1 MVTITAVWAASSS
14 GRSDGWIRSPS
25 NAASPVASQAAIAA
39 ARISSAVRTR
49 ACSAVR
55 ASPRTAQFWHR
66 EAPGRSQ
73 ARHSAD
79 VASPLM
85 AGADTADT
93 GTAPDSA
100 ARVRELQARLNHH
113 SALYYAGKPEIPDGD
128 FDSLLSEL
136 KTLEDRHPELVHPDS
151 PTQRVG
157 APPDTAFAPVRHDP
171 PMMSLHN
178 ALDIEELRAWHERV
192 HRALAA
198 NTAGSGGEQALPTL
212 EAPGVG
218 DFSVELKFDGLAIS
232 CLLKKSPSPR

>member
-1 MVTITAVWAASSS
+1 
-14 GRSDGWIRSPS
+14 
-25 NAASPVASQAAIAA
+25 
-39 ARISSAVRTR
+39 
-49 ACSAVR
+49 
-55 ASPRTAQFWHR
+55 
-66 EAPGRSQ
+66 
-73 ARHSAD
+73 
-79 VASPLM
+79 M

-157 APPDTAFAPVRHDP
+157 APPDTAFAPVRHEP

-192 HRALAA
+192 HRAL
-198 NTAGSGGEQALPTL
+198 
-212 EAPGVG
+212 
-218 DFSVELKFDGLAIS
+218 
-232 CLLKKSPSPR
+232 